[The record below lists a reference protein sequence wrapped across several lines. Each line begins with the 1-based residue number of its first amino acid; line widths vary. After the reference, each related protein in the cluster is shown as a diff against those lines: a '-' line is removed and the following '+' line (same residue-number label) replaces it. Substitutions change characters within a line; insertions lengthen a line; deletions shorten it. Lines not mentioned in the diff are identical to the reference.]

1 MANIVQ
7 VRNMKLGEG
16 LPKICVPL
24 TDTNA
29 ESLKQSLANL
39 DGVTFDL
46 VEWRADFYDNFQNPD
61 TCENALSII
70 RKTLGDTPILFTIRT
85 AAEGG
90 QADISTEEYTTVNRN
105 VIHSGLADMVDVE
118 LTRGDS
124 VMKDLVSAAHST
136 PIRNPEGTAAG
147 PNGMSIVPDTT
158 VKIVGSRH
166 DFDKTPSKDFIV
178 ENLCKMQELGADVAK
193 FAVMPQC
200 ERDVLTL
207 LDATMTMKEQHP
219 DTPVITMSMGRL
231 GALSR
236 ICGTLCGSALTF
248 GTVGRASAPG
258 QLPADLLKTILES
271 LA

>member
-7 VRNMKLGEG
+7 IRNMKLGEG

-24 TDTNA
+24 TDANA
-29 ESLKQSLANL
+29 ESLKHSLANL

-46 VEWRADFYDNFQNPD
+46 VEWRADFYNDFQNPV
-61 TCENALSII
+61 TCTNALSMI
-70 RKTLGDTPILFTIRT
+70 RKALGDTPILFTIRT
-85 AAEGG
+85 DTEGG
-90 QADISTEEYTTVNRN
+90 QADISTEEYAAINEA
-105 VIHSGLADMVDVE
+105 VIQSGLADMVDVE
-118 LTRGDS
+118 LTKGDS
-124 VMKDLVSAAHST
+124 VMKGLVAVAHRT
-136 PIRNPEGTAAG
+136 PIRNPDQDPLTGTC
-147 PNGMSIVPDTT
+147 
-158 VKIVGSRH
+158 VKVVGSRH
-166 DFDKTPSKDFIV
+166 DFNKTPSKDFIV
-178 ENLCKMQELGADVAK
+178 DNLCKMQELGADVAK

-258 QLPADLLKTILES
+258 QLPADLLKTILEN